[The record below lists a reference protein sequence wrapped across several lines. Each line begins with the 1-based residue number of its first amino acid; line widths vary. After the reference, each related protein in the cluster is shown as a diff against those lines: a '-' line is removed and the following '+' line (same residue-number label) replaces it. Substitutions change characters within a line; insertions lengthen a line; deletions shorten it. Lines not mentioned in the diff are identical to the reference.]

1 MLIIHVLIMQK
12 ISTLK
17 ETQGVES
24 TKSIFIYSQTGSGKT
39 YTMEGMDDED
49 DKRGII
55 SRTSSKIFEETSSL
69 VEKVWDHFKLND
81 LYSKLLR
88 HLIRNQIIR

>member
-1 MLIIHVLIMQK
+1 MLIIRVIFFFDPLE
-12 ISTLK
+12 

-69 VEKVWDHFKLND
+69 VEKV
-81 LYSKLLR
+81 
-88 HLIRNQIIR
+88 

>member
-1 MLIIHVLIMQK
+1 ML
-12 ISTLK
+12 TLFASVMFYTVK
-17 ETQGVES
+17 EILGVES
-24 TKSIFIYSQTGSGKT
+24 TKSIFIYRQTGSGKT

-69 VEKVWDHFKLND
+69 IEKV
-81 LYSKLLR
+81 
-88 HLIRNQIIR
+88 

>member
-69 VEKVWDHFKLND
+69 VEKV
-81 LYSKLLR
+81 
-88 HLIRNQIIR
+88 